1 MNCKSVVF
9 FRSTNSF
16 LQSVFPLG
24 LSRVP
29 GNALSCQRCSCCPA
43 VFALLAAD
51 QLAAPAGAL
60 GSRAPAASGQPREG
74 VNTGIEAVE
83 GIAAAGTW

>member
-1 MNCKSVVF
+1 MNFKSLVF

-24 LSRVP
+24 LSRVA
-29 GNALSCQRCSCCPA
+29 GSALSCQRCSCCPA

-51 QLAAPAGAL
+51 QLAAPAGAP
-60 GSRAPAASGQPREG
+60 GGRAPAASGRPREG
-74 VNTGIEAVE
+74 VNLEKKQWRE
-83 GIAAAGTW
+83 